1 MMEKRDKFMLVQ
13 AVNICYARNQWL
25 YGRVIGVV

>member
-13 AVNICYARNQWL
+13 AVNICYVHNQCRRR
-25 YGRVIGVV
+25 GVICVV